1 MRRRDFI
8 TLLGGAGAWPVPARA
23 QQPTKTVPLPIREAA
38 DIEPAI
44 ASTRGR
50 ADALY
55 VAIDPLI
62 TTNLLRINTL
72 ALGARL
78 PTVEPFREFVE
89 AAGLMSYGTNL
100 SNLYRR
106 AADFADKILRGSK
119 PGDLPIEQ
127 PTKFDLVINLTTAR
141 ALGVAISPTLL
152 ALADEVIE

>member
-1 MRRRDFI
+1 MKCRKWLQSRGRFG
-8 TLLGGAGAWPVPARA
+8 LEYLS
-23 QQPTKTVPLPIREAA
+23 LPIRGAA

-62 TTNLLRINTL
+62 TTNRVRINTL

-89 AAGLMSYGTNL
+89 AAGLMSYGANL
-100 SNLYRR
+100 SDLYRR
-106 AADFADKILRGSK
+106 AADFVDKIFRGSK
-119 PGDLPIEQ
+119 PGDLPIVQ
-127 PTKFDLVINLTTAR
+127 PTKFDLVINLTTAKV
-141 ALGVAISPTLL
+141 LGIDGATDAARPRRRGDRVKLVEDL
-152 ALADEVIE
+152 R